1 MRFVQ
6 AQGFN
11 TGEHFF
17 AYLRDAFDALYA
29 EGDPAGLDRPKMMSI
44 GMHCRLLGKPGRIGA
59 LRRFLDHV
67 QAHEQVW
74 IARRIDIARHWRAV
88 HPFVAGAR
96 RRWRESCVTLRP
108 SAASQGTTM
117 NHLRPSR
124 RDCLRAGAAGAAA
137 LAWPAWAA
145 YPDKPI
151 RIVVTFAAGGAS
163 DIVARVIG
171 EQLAKKLGQAV
182 IVDNKPGAG
191 GSVGGT
197 NVVQSPADGYTLMLS
212 NSTPISI
219 GPFVLEKQPYDP
231 IADFTHIASIGSAP
245 CVVMANPAAG
255 INTIVDLEN
264 AAKKA
269 GDLQFGSGGPASI
282 GHIYGEMMSRAL
294 GIKMTHVPYRGGAP
308 MTTDLISGVIPVG
321 IDVITAFVPFFKT
334 GQIKPL
340 AVTSAQRSPL
350 APDVPTVVESGHG
363 RLVLDNFFG
372 LTGPAKMPA
381 DVVARLNAATNEVL
395 AQPDI
400 RKRLLELGVTRDPGH
415 AGRVHAPS

>member
-1 MRFVQ
+1 
-6 AQGFN
+6 
-11 TGEHFF
+11 
-17 AYLRDAFDALYA
+17 
-29 EGDPAGLDRPKMMSI
+29 MS
-44 GMHCRLLGKPGRIGA
+44 
-59 LRRFLDHV
+59 
-67 QAHEQVW
+67 
-74 IARRIDIARHWRAV
+74 
-88 HPFVAGAR
+88 
-96 RRWRESCVTLRP
+96 LRP
-108 SAASQGTTM
+108 PLHFPRNDHDPLDSAAATFV
-117 NHLRPSR
+117 
-124 RDCLRAGAAGAAA
+124 RAGAAGAAT

-145 YPDKPI
+145 YPDKTI

-171 EQLAKKLGQAV
+171 EQLAKKLGQPV

-231 IADFTHIASIGSAP
+231 VADFTHIASIGSAP
-245 CVVMANPAAG
+245 CVVMANPTVG

-264 AAKKA
+264 AARKS
-269 GDLQFGSGGPASI
+269 GNLQFGSGGPASI
-282 GHIYGEMMSRAL
+282 GHIYGEMMSREL
-294 GIKMTHVPYRGGAP
+294 GVKMTHVPYRGGAP
-308 MTTDLISGVIPVG
+308 MTTDLIAGVIPVG

-340 AVTSAQRSPL
+340 AVTSSQRSPL
-350 APDVPTVVESGHG
+350 APDVPTVVETGHG

-400 RKRLLELGVTRDPGH
+400 GKRLLELGVTTTPGTPAQFTTFVRNQVNALQPVVKTVRVVALSARPATMSDDVADPG
-415 AGRVHAPS
+415 APEQRAAQGLRRACSPASTSTRRG